1 MKYLALY
8 GKTINDY
15 NVRPMQRLITKLQ
28 EAGIHLSIH
37 RHLHEL
43 AQGRIVFQRDYSLFT
58 DIQDLRFR
66 PDFFCSVGGDGTML
80 NTVVISGNSGIPIMG
95 INTGRLGFLSG
106 ISIDDIESALDRIL
120 AGDYEIEERML
131 LRLDTPTQ
139 LFGEKNF
146 ALNEVAIHRSDS
158 SAMMT
163 IHAYLNGKFMNS
175 YWADGL
181 IISTPTG
188 STAYSLSCG
197 GPIVMPDSGNFIV
210 TPISPHNL
218 NVRPV
223 IISDRD
229 TISLRVEGRTRSF
242 MVSLDS
248 RPASFLKEEE
258 ITISREK
265 FSVKLLRLPGNDFLQ
280 TLRTKLMWGLDSR
293 N

>member
-1 MKYLALY
+1 
-8 GKTINDY
+8 
-15 NVRPMQRLITKLQ
+15 MQRLITKLQ

-120 AGDYEIEERML
+120 SGDYEIEERML

>member
-1 MKYLALY
+1 MKYIALY

-15 NVRPMQRLITKLQ
+15 NVGPMQRLISKLE
-28 EAGIHLSIH
+28 EAGIYLIIHSHLYQLS
-37 RHLHEL
+37 
-43 AQGRIVFQRDYSLFT
+43 QGRIVFRRDHSLFT
-58 DIQDLRFR
+58 DTEDLTQR

-80 NTVVISGNSGIPIMG
+80 NTVVLAADTGVPIMG

-106 ISIDDIESALDRIL
+106 ISIEDIEQALDRIMV
-120 AGDYEIEERML
+120 GDYEIEERML
-131 LRLDTPTQ
+131 IRLNTPGAV
-139 LFGEKNF
+139 FGNKNF
-146 ALNEVAIHRSDS
+146 ALNEVAIHRSES

-197 GPIVMPDSGNFIV
+197 GPIVMPDSGNFII

-229 TISLRVEGRTRSF
+229 TISLKVEGRTKNF

-248 RPASFLKEEE
+248 RPASFQNGEEL
-258 ITISREK
+258 IVSREK
-265 FSVKLLRLPGNDFLQ
+265 FNVKLIRLPGNDFLH